1 MIGGK
6 MAEMV
11 ICSNC
16 KKMLKNSQ
24 LVCKNC
30 HQARWRMILPY
41 YFGGIAGLVIAAY
54 SLFRQDSF
62 FTCIAAI
69 AGFLGAVMLLMALI
83 PTLIG
88 LTVKKAGG
96 TSRPVSTLPV
106 QRAAAAPP
114 PAVAQPPVPL
124 PFDYARMSMDINSA
138 QGEVKEL
145 RSLTSQAINQ
155 ILLPYYLRKTIDYLL
170 NPDQNDREIALGY
183 LLKNGTLE
191 LRQLIVKILAAIEK
205 PGTLQALA
213 YIAEHDPKTDD
224 REIPD
229 PSNAGL
235 DYYDRERETFYP
247 VREAAQKE
255 IESLKN
261 KGV

>member
-1 MIGGK
+1 

-16 KKMLKNSQ
+16 KKQMKNSR

-41 YFGGIAGLVIAAY
+41 YLGGVGGLMIAAY
-54 SLFRQDSF
+54 SLSRQDSI

-69 AGFLGAVMLLMALI
+69 AGFLGAVMLLMAII

-88 LTVKKAGG
+88 LSVKKFGG
-96 TSRPVSTLPV
+96 TSRPVFTPTV
-106 QRAAAAPP
+106 QKTSAAPP
-114 PAVAQPPVPL
+114 AAGVRPPLPL
-124 PFDYARMSMDINSA
+124 PFDYSRMSMDINSA
-138 QGEVKEL
+138 RGEVNEL
-145 RSLTSQAINQ
+145 RQLSGQAINH
-155 ILLPYYLRKTIDYLL
+155 LFLPIYTRKTIDYLL
-170 NPDQNDREIALGY
+170 NPDVQERETALGY
-183 LLKNGTLE
+183 LLKNGSLE
-191 LRQLIVKILAAIEK
+191 LRQLIVKILGAIEK
-205 PGTLQALA
+205 PGILQALA

-229 PSNAGL
+229 PSNAQL

-255 IESLKN
+255 IERIKV
-261 KGV
+261 KGGLT